1 MHKRRGFTLIELLVV
16 IAIIALLMA
25 ILMPAL
31 AKVRRQ
37 AKGVACQANLKQW
50 GAMISMYCN
59 ENDGMFG
66 LGASGVNH
74 KWKNWT
80 RPYWKDPKVLRCPLN
95 TKSWKEMGWTGGGSD
110 NTVPQGIFYAWEDT
124 KKLTPDKVARF
135 DEWGDIGGYGS
146 NSWCINLTPGEDAS
160 EGSKKFF
167 KTINI
172 GGGNNI
178 PLIADCAHVGGRPK
192 NSPDGPPP
200 SPGIWYGTAETG
212 QPGSTEPGM
221 ARFSLNRHGD
231 TTNVTFLDLSV
242 RTVGLKELWILKWHG
257 TDVIQGKIV
266 TFDLCGSYTRCGG
279 ATVDTWPQWMRSLK
293 DY

>member
-50 GAMISMYCN
+50 GTMISMYCA
-59 ENDGMFG
+59 ENDSMFG
-66 LGASGVNH
+66 YAASKANH

-80 RPYWKDPKVLRCPLN
+80 RAYWKDPKVLRCPLN
-95 TKSWKEMGWTGGGSD
+95 TKSWKEMGWTPGSGD
-110 NTVPQGIFYAWEDT
+110 PPQSSLYAWEDS
-124 KKLTPDKVARF
+124 KKLSPKDVTRF

-146 NSWCINLTPGEDAS
+146 NSWCCNRTLGEDVGTGS
-160 EGSKKFF
+160 ERYF

-172 GGGNNI
+172 SGGNMI
-178 PLIADCAHVGGRPK
+178 PLIADCAHIGGK
-192 NSPDGPPP
+192 PDSTDTPPP
-200 SPGIWYGTAETG
+200 SPGMWLGPELGTIGSAEPPTM
-212 QPGSTEPGM
+212 S
-221 ARFSLNRHGD
+221 RFCLNRHGD
-231 TTNVTFLDLSV
+231 TTNVTFLDLGV
-242 RTVGLKELWILKWHG
+242 RTVGLKELWTLKWHA
-257 TDVIQGKIV
+257 
-266 TFDLCGSYTRCGG
+266 TFELCGPFTKCAG
-279 ATVDTWPQWMRSLK
+279 ADIRTWPQWMRGLK